1 MALVA
6 EEVGRGER
14 DDVGFVVADRPVLGE
29 LGRRD
34 TDVRRRHAAELVG
47 VVQDGGRR
55 KERRGEQR
63 REARRRADRA
73 VAADPEDDDPRLGRR
88 PVRRGKRRAPLPVPA
103 ASTRGGAARA
113 LGRPDARV
121 VVEPEQKAFP
131 VAVRRAGLDARAR
144 RFAGAELWGGEHPRA
159 RVAVKHF
166 PERPRGERV
175 PPDAVAEALDGG
187 EAPKVRRADRAHPAD
202 VVLVDRGDHVRGER
216 GHARRH
222 ARHTVQHDNAPHAPR
237 ERGEEPLRAPR
248 AQQPDADHADLGA
261 PGDLAEHHPPRGVR
275 GSPHRDDDRGR
286 IRRAGVLKE
295 AARALPP
302 LPPNGSLDVCNR
314 LFHAARDSV
323 KDLVAGLK
331 KRPVLPRHHR
341 PRAVSGVR
349 NGRRRRAA
357 DHGVGGARCRGGGC
371 RAAAL
376 GTGNAVQREQA
387 HRRELV
393 RELHPLHAVDDRV
406 RKTVRRDVG
415 ERRVEL
421 RVGDGL
427 GDQHGRVREV
437 GDGPEVAVVG
447 LDGHRLPRERAVD
460 QVEDEREPRPAD
472 LGEHGEHQEQP
483 L

>member
-1 MALVA
+1 M
-6 EEVGRGER
+6 
-14 DDVGFVVADRPVLGE
+14 
-29 LGRRD
+29 
-34 TDVRRRHAAELVG
+34 
-47 VVQDGGRR
+47 
-55 KERRGEQR
+55 
-63 REARRRADRA
+63 
-73 VAADPEDDDPRLGRR
+73 
-88 PVRRGKRRAPLPVPA
+88 
-103 ASTRGGAARA
+103 
-113 LGRPDARV
+113 
-121 VVEPEQKAFP
+121 
-131 VAVRRAGLDARAR
+131 
-144 RFAGAELWGGEHPRA
+144 
-159 RVAVKHF
+159 
-166 PERPRGERV
+166 

-187 EAPKVRRADRAHPAD
+187 EAPEVRRADRAHPAD

-483 L
+483 LRRREGGDPLPLEQRPERRPADPDLALHHQRLHHLASVVRGAAPRPLGDPVRGRRRRRDRVQERRVREVVRAPRNCLVPVHHGNPSLLALRLFVPHRVLRRELLLLRLAQAARTRATQHGFASG